1 MDKIEAAGII
11 ISLIAIFAT
20 FILINQANFP
30 AFTYATED
38 WIKIGTSENVGL
50 GTANFIWN
58 YRFLDL
64 VAQAVVL
71 FGAAVG
77 CLAILREEKEEEKH
91 A

>member
-20 FILINQANFP
+20 LILISQTSFP

-38 WIKIGTSENVGL
+38 WIKIGTSEDVGL

-64 VAQAVVL
+64 VAQAIVL

-77 CLAILREEKEEEKH
+77 CLAILREEKEEERH

>member
-1 MDKIEAAGII
+1 MDKIEAAGIT

-20 FILINQANFP
+20 LILISQASFP
-30 AFTYATED
+30 AFTYAAED
-38 WIKIGTSENVGL
+38 WIKIGASENVGL

-64 VAQAVVL
+64 VAQAIVL

>member
-11 ISLIAIFAT
+11 ISLIAIFAA
-20 FILINQANFP
+20 FIFVSQASFP
-30 AFTYATED
+30 AFTYATGN
-38 WIKIGTSENVGL
+38 WIKIGTSEDVGL

-77 CLAILREEKEEEKH
+77 CLAILREEKEEQKH

>member
-1 MDKIEAAGII
+1 MDKIEVAGII
-11 ISLIAIFAT
+11 ISLIAILAT
-20 FILINQANFP
+20 LILISQTSFP
-30 AFTYATED
+30 AFTYATGN
-38 WIKIGTSENVGL
+38 WIKI

-77 CLAILREEKEEEKH
+77 CLAILREEKEEKH

>member
-1 MDKIEAAGII
+1 MDKIEAAGIT
-11 ISLIAIFAT
+11 ISLIAILAT
-20 FILINQANFP
+20 LIIINQANFP

-38 WIKIGTSENVGL
+38 WIKIGTSEDAGL

>member
-20 FILINQANFP
+20 LILISQASFP

-38 WIKIGTSENVGL
+38 WIKI

>member
-1 MDKIEAAGII
+1 MDKIETAGIT
-11 ISLIAIFAT
+11 ISLIAILAT
-20 FILINQANFP
+20 LILISQTNFP

-38 WIKIGTSENVGL
+38 WKKIGTSDNVGL

>member
-1 MDKIEAAGII
+1 MDKIEATGII
-11 ISLIAIFAT
+11 ISLIAILAA
-20 FILINQANFP
+20 FILISQASFP

-38 WIKIGTSENVGL
+38 WIKIGISEDVGL

-64 VAQAVVL
+64 VAQAIVL

-77 CLAILREEKEEEKH
+77 CLAILREEKEEQKH

>member
-11 ISLIAIFAT
+11 ISLIAILAT
-20 FILINQANFP
+20 LILINQANFP

-38 WIKIGTSENVGL
+38 WKKIETSEDVGL

>member
-1 MDKIEAAGII
+1 MDKIETAGIT

-20 FILINQANFP
+20 LILINQANFP
-30 AFTYATED
+30 AFTYATGN
-38 WIKIGTSENVGL
+38 WIKIGTSDNVGL

-77 CLAILREEKEEEKH
+77 CLAILREEKEEERH